1 MNIVIIHKSGGDFR
15 IADVYLLVAHINKYW
30 GEDKVRP
37 NVYCYTDTVTKEV
50 QVVGLTIRP
59 LPNPE
64 WLGWWSKMNLFSG
77 ALKELRPFL
86 YLDIDTAVLKSIQS
100 LFPPDNEKDKFVTL
114 RDFYRPSQMASG
126 VMWIPDTPLMD
137 KVYLEWIKNVKG
149 HSNRFRGDQNFISYV
164 VREEDKPDLF
174 WQDISLVPELV
185 TTFKP
190 NNVWRTEFPTNS
202 AVVCFHG
209 KPRIPEAAKSVE
221 WVKAYVSYEI

>member
-37 NVYCYTDTVTKEV
+37 NVYCYSDTVLKEL

-59 LPNPE
+59 LPNSE
-64 WLGWWSKMNLFSG
+64 WKGWWSKMNLFSEE
-77 ALKELRPFL
+77 LKELRPFL
-86 YLDIDTAVLKSIQS
+86 YLDIDTVVLKSIKG
-100 LFPPDNEKDKFVTL
+100 LFPPKEAEDKFVTL
-114 RDFYRPSQMASG
+114 SDFYRPSQMASG
-126 VMWIPDTPLMD
+126 VMWVPDTPLMD
-137 KVYLEWIKNVKG
+137 KVYSEWVKDVNTN
-149 HSNRFRGDQNFISYV
+149 SRKFRGDQNFISSV
-164 VREEDKPDLF
+164 VKEENKPDLF
-174 WQDISLVPELV
+174 WQDISVPEFV

-190 NNVWRTEFPTNS
+190 NKIWRTEFPINS

-221 WVKAYVSYEI
+221 WVKSYVSYEI